1 MSYAGNSSLSRDVQQ
16 RVLDTFEQTLNLAAE
31 GSRQEALLGCDFVLR
46 MDAQFEP
53 ARRLQERLRASSGA
67 IVDLDDLRPSAP
79 PVQAPAD
86 LFASLDGLGLELPDL
101 PGDSFAPDLR
111 SEIQTLLDQRR
122 FQELMNLAQQHG
134 LAIASDPDLQRLL
147 QDAQGRMEAEPY
159 VLKFAGQ
166 AQTALQAG
174 QTDEVARLIE
184 KGRALDPT
192 HPLLAEIEAAAQAR
206 ASQPLP
212 APAVDFGEIPADMA
226 GFDLSFDSP
235 SLGSGDSD
243 PRVQQLLDEG
253 QRAFDGGDPQAAI
266 DAWSRIFLI
275 DIDHPEAARRIDQ
288 ARRLKAESER
298 QVEEIFHDGV
308 ARLEAG
314 DTAAAKQAFQQVL
327 DMQPGY
333 TAAREY
339 LQQIESGTLPGPRAA
354 AGPSVAA
361 GAAPAADAL
370 LSLEGLGSIDD
381 LKEEI
386 LVPPDPSAGAT
397 GERKAAAKGKAKG
410 KAREGRPRQM
420 FVLVGSVVLL
430 LVLAGG
436 WYVFQNRDQFFPN
449 SQTEGGGDPAS
460 NALDPIARAQALHD
474 SGKTPTAISQLKRL
488 PPSHPDYQKAQALIT
503 QWEAALNPAGG
514 TGAAVP
520 AATSA
525 PAIPAPQ
532 AALLNAARQ
541 ALDEGSH
548 LDAVDYFEQ
557 AAQMGKL
564 GAEETALL
572 NAARLR
578 LQPLSRQIDLFN
590 QHEWDFIL
598 NDLWRMHQENPRDRD
613 VTRLI
618 VDSYY
623 NLGVRDLQRSDA
635 VKAAEKFQEAMSLAP
650 DDELLQRHHQFARTY
665 QDRPK
670 DLLYRIYVKYLALR

>member
-79 PVQAPAD
+79 PIQAPAD

-101 PGDSFAPDLR
+101 PVDSFAPDLR
-111 SEIQTLLDQRR
+111 SEIQTLLEQRR

-134 LAIASDPDLQRLL
+134 VEIASDPGLQRLL
-147 QDAQGRMEAEPY
+147 QEVQERIEAEPY

-174 QTDEVARLIE
+174 QTDEVAPLLE
-184 KGRALDPT
+184 KARALDPT

-206 ASQPLP
+206 ASQPPP
-212 APAVDFGEIPADMA
+212 AAVDFGEIPADMA

-314 DTAAAKQAFQQVL
+314 DTAAAKQMFQQVL

-333 TAAREY
+333 AAAREY
-339 LQQIESGTLPGPRAA
+339 LQQIESGSLPGPRAA

-386 LVPPDPSAGAT
+386 LVPPDPSGGKT
-397 GERKAAAKGKAKG
+397 GERKAAPKAKG

-460 NALDPIARAQALHD
+460 NALDPIARAQALHN

-520 AATSA
+520 AATAPA

-541 ALDEGSH
+541 ALAEGSH

-572 NAARLR
+572 NAARLQ
-578 LQPLSRQIDLFN
+578 LQPLSKQIDLFN

-635 VKAAEKFQEAMSLAP
+635 IKAAEKFQEAMTLAP
-650 DDELLQRHHQFARTY
+650 DDELLQRHHKFARTY